1 MPMSIE
7 VTGLDEM
14 LETVEN
20 AGKHAEGIA
29 ARALYVGAGIVADAI
44 TQAAGGIATETNP
57 PRDRKRLPTPKEK
70 AELLAA
76 GAAGIAKF
84 NKGVVVDTVV
94 GYADKG
100 YTASGK
106 PVAVIAN
113 AINSG
118 TSFMQKQ
125 PFIRKGVNASQAKA
139 QDAINAE
146 IVRLVDEALKDL

>member
-1 MPMSIE
+1 MPMNIE
-7 VTGLDEM
+7 ITGLDEM
-14 LETVEN
+14 LQTVEN

-29 ARALYVGAGIVADAI
+29 ARALYIGAGIVADAI
-44 TQAAGGIATETNP
+44 TQAAGGIKTETNP

-76 GAAGIAKF
+76 GPAGIAKF
-84 NKGVVVDTVV
+84 EKGVVVDTII

-125 PFIRKGVNASQAKA
+125 AFIRKGIRSSEARATEAV
-139 QDAINAE
+139 NAE